1 MKKIRKK
8 KKKVLSVYKYISNNL
23 VVSNSIENAE
33 MSKVIENIQR
43 DVNIAFMN
51 EILMVCERLNLNFN
65 EVIGLAKTKWNF
77 LDFSPGLVGGHCL
90 PVDPYYLY
98 TIAKK
103 KGHNA
108 KFMLAGRKVNDFLV
122 KFLEQKIFEKMKK
135 IKNKKVLICGLTY
148 KANVSDI
155 RNSLAL
161 KIFKNISLNKNMYVE
176 AYDPIINLKHFQNKN
191 ISNKI
196 KNLSKYGLIIILV
209 NHSKYFTQLK
219 KHKIKNEKKYYDPFF
234 LIS

>member
-1 MKKIRKK
+1 MKK
-8 KKKVLSVYKYISNNL
+8 
-23 VVSNSIENAE
+23 
-33 MSKVIENIQR
+33 
-43 DVNIAFMN
+43 
-51 EILMVCERLNLNFN
+51 
-65 EVIGLAKTKWNF
+65 
-77 LDFSPGLVGGHCL
+77 
-90 PVDPYYLY
+90 
-98 TIAKK
+98 
-103 KGHNA
+103 
-108 KFMLAGRKVNDFLV
+108 
-122 KFLEQKIFEKMKK
+122 KK

-161 KIFKNISLNKNMYVE
+161 KFLKISLNKNMDVE

-219 KHKIKNEKKYYDPFF
+219 KHKIKNEKNITILFFNF
-234 LIS
+234 LINKV